1 MVFIIPNGSLNNN
14 PHITANT
21 KTFFNELREL
31 KTMGLN
37 GIEVSS
43 PRYGLSRQ
51 KELLEI
57 SKKLKLI
64 NSGGSD
70 FHGFHKG
77 IEIDSNNGINQKEYE
92 KLLRALN

>member
-1 MVFIIPNGSLNNN
+1 MSVSIR
-14 PHITANT
+14 T
-21 KTFFNELREL
+21 EL
-31 KTMGLN
+31 KIISPFSTGVILFFLPLKNLDIVGLN